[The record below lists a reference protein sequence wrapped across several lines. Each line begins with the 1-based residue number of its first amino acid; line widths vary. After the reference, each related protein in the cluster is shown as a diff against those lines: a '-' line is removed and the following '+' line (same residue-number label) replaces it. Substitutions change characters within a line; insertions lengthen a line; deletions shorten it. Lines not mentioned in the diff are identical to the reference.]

1 MGYLYGIS
9 MGYSCHMY
17 IHLWDVDDDHGVK
30 PAIWQLWEWFIA
42 PIYGELGDGLL
53 VFYQHYVGY
62 LCDMAMGCFF
72 GCFTRWLDLYGGD
85 IYGTV

>member
-1 MGYLYGIS
+1 M
-9 MGYSCHMY
+9 
-17 IHLWDVDDDHGVK
+17 HLWDVDDDHGAK

-53 VFYQHYVGY
+53 VFYQHYMGY

-72 GCFTRWLDLYGGD
+72 RMFHEVARPLLDIHGGY
-85 IYGTV
+85 IYGTL